1 MQNSQRGWVT
11 KLSYVITFIIGFII
25 GCFVCDSP
33 NQHIQNVPIIDTVT
47 IRDSL
52 YFVNDSITERIIYL
66 DKNYEEDVDNI
77 LSNSDSANL
86 CLFTEYLTNYNNKR
100 TVTND

>member
-1 MQNSQRGWVT
+1 MLESQRNWVT
-11 KLSYVITFIIGFII
+11 KLSYVITFIIGFIV
-25 GCFVCDSP
+25 GSFVCDNS
-33 NQHIQNVPIIDTVT
+33 NQHIQNPPIIDTVT

-77 LSNSDSANL
+77 LSNSDSTNL

>member
-1 MQNSQRGWVT
+1 MQNSQRGWIT
-11 KLSYVITFIIGFII
+11 KLSFVITFIIGFIV
-25 GCFVCDSP
+25 GSFVCDSP
-33 NQHIQNVPIIDTVT
+33 NQHIQNVPIIDTIT

-52 YFVNDSITERIIYL
+52 YFINDSITERIIYL

-86 CLFTEYLTNYNNKR
+86 CLFTEYLNNYNNKR

>member
-1 MQNSQRGWVT
+1 MLESQRNWVT
-11 KLSYVITFIIGFII
+11 KLSYVITFIIGFIV
-25 GCFVCDSP
+25 GSFVCYSP
-33 NQHIQNVPIIDTVT
+33 NQHIQNPPIIDTVT

-77 LSNSDSANL
+77 LSNSDSTNL